1 MLTTPI
7 KTNNSSGILRY
18 YGNTVLLKSQRWRAN
33 IQQGVW
39 CNAGRWIILCIIS
52 LSAHI
57 QPTEFHQLF
66 VVIFI
71 PIFSIGCGSGL
82 DIIKYQHSSKLCPLV
97 ATALLTMKH
106 IIILFL
112 VVPLSSLAQKSHI
125 CTYQDNFGTK
135 LEIRSDLVRRGDS
148 CNSNPATDGKPHR
161 WQQ

>member
-1 MLTTPI
+1 MKGEHTTGSLVQCWQVNYSLHHIAISPYPAD
-7 KTNNSSGILRY
+7 GIPSTFCCYLHHHFFNRLR
-18 YGNTVLLKSQRWRAN
+18 
-33 IQQGVW
+33 
-39 CNAGRWIILCIIS
+39 
-52 LSAHI
+52 
-57 QPTEFHQLF
+57 
-66 VVIFI
+66 
-71 PIFSIGCGSGL
+71 SGL

-125 CTYQDNFGTK
+125 CTYQDNFGTR